1 MPSKRLTEHMPRKR
15 STATLAKRPRNP
27 ERDEP
32 RKRGKVINRF
42 VENDL
47 IRRVSYETY
56 RDKVRDVY
64 DGPQGA
70 VLAACSLISLH
81 SPLGDRLLRTRKF
94 DLRGARRI
102 LDVGSGAGQIAKHL
116 LKYADADAQVT
127 CFDISAEML
136 RRARNRLKSSVP
148 QYLVADL
155 ARLPFATGTFDCV
168 TCGYVL
174 EHVPDAALGLGEL
187 ARVMQSGG
195 RMMLLATEDS
205 FSGAFTSRFWRCR
218 TYNRAEIKRVC
229 GEVGLRWHKELWFT
243 PLHKMIRAGGICAE
257 LVKE

>member
-1 MPSKRLTEHMPRKR
+1 MPRKR
-15 STATLAKRPRNP
+15 SSTLLTPRRRG
-27 ERDEP
+27 ERDETG
-32 RKRGKVINRF
+32 KRGKVINRL

-94 DLRGARRI
+94 DLRGAKQI

-116 LKYADADAQVT
+116 LKYADDDAKVT

-136 RRARNRLKSSVP
+136 RRARNRLKGKAPS
-148 QYLVADL
+148 YLVADL
-155 ARLPFATGTFDCV
+155 TKLPFANGTFDCV

-174 EHVPDAALGLGEL
+174 EHVPDAKLGLGEL
-187 ARVMQSGG
+187 ARVMRSGG
-195 RMMLLATEDS
+195 RMLLLATEDS
-205 FSGAFTSRFWRCR
+205 FSGAFTSRLWRCR

-229 GEVGLRWHKELWFT
+229 RELGLVWHKELWFSSF
-243 PLHKMIRAGGICAE
+243 HKMMRAGGICVE